1 MLEGVCSH
9 KVKKGNLYILITKY
23 RMTDLR
29 MDLVSGEIFINVD
42 FFRDN
47 SFIFR
52 KEYYVGKSGDVDV
65 NELIDNLHLELN
77 EKI

>member
-1 MLEGVCSH
+1 
-9 KVKKGNLYILITKY
+9 
-23 RMTDLR
+23 MTDLR